1 MILKNN
7 HFSYWPNNVLYLA
20 YHPVGALPVKHIS
33 FLMIDYIKR
42 TLLKFNKYRLQRLSN
57 RNFLIIA
64 ALIVGILAGLTAAVL
79 KLVTHHIESFLQYDF
94 TWQYKYYIY
103 LFFPFTGIL
112 LSIIYVKRFIRKDVF
127 ETGLTPILYAVSKR
141 GSRINFHNIYSQVI
155 TSALTVGFGGST
167 GLEAPVVFS
176 GSAIGSNTSKIFGL
190 SYRETTMLLAC
201 GAAAAIAAAFNS
213 PIAGIVFAIEILLP
227 EFSIPAFI
235 PLLIAAAAASVVGR
249 FFNYQQLFFLT
260 TEGWEIKAIL
270 FYAVLAAFI
279 GVFSIFVTKLT
290 YFIKGSFKKIKNVY
304 TRVLVGGLILG
315 LLIFIFPTLYG
326 EGYVTVSRLLAGD
339 YQSIVKNSIFAD
351 YSSVPLWI
359 IIFSILTI
367 FAKSAAT
374 LVTLGAGGNGGVF
387 GPSLIMGGLF
397 GFVFSFAINQ
407 TGLVHLNVSN
417 FIVAGMAAALSGIM
431 HAPLTGIF
439 LIAEI
444 TGGYVLM
451 VPLMIVSSISY
462 FISKVNQKHSI
473 YTKILAEKGE
483 LLSHEDKDST
493 VLRMLKLKYL
503 IETNFI
509 KFNVDENPLGRSNE
523 IIRSNRNVFPV
534 IDNENKL
541 AGIVYSEH
549 LFEVIVDK
557 SEGVRISDLMQP
569 VPDFIHINENM
580 VQVMNKME
588 KDDIWLLP
596 VVNNDSEYL
605 GFVSKTAI
613 FNKYRALLIR
623 QKSYLQ

>member
-1 MILKNN
+1 
-7 HFSYWPNNVLYLA
+7 
-20 YHPVGALPVKHIS
+20 
-33 FLMIDYIKR
+33 
-42 TLLKFNKYRLQRLSN
+42 
-57 RNFLIIA
+57 
-64 ALIVGILAGLTAAVL
+64 
-79 KLVTHHIESFLQYDF
+79 
-94 TWQYKYYIY
+94 
-103 LFFPFTGIL
+103 
-112 LSIIYVKRFIRKDVF
+112 
-127 ETGLTPILYAVSKR
+127 
-141 GSRINFHNIYSQVI
+141 
-155 TSALTVGFGGST
+155 
-167 GLEAPVVFS
+167 
-176 GSAIGSNTSKIFGL
+176 
-190 SYRETTMLLAC
+190 
-201 GAAAAIAAAFNS
+201 
-213 PIAGIVFAIEILLP
+213 LLP

-249 FFNYQQLFFLT
+249 FFNYQQLFFLNT
-260 TEGWEIKAIL
+260 GGWEVKAVL
-270 FYAVLAAFI
+270 FYVILASFI

-290 YFIKGSFKKIKNVY
+290 YFIKGAFKKIKNVY
-304 TRVLVGGLILG
+304 TRVLIGGLILG

-462 FISKVNQKHSI
+462 FISKVSQKHSI

-503 IETNFI
+503 IETNFV
-509 KFNVDENPLGRSNE
+509 KFNVDEDPLSRSNE
-523 IIRSNRNVFPV
+523 IIHSNRNVFPV

-549 LFEVIVDK
+549 LFEVIVDRT
-557 SEGVRISDLMQP
+557 EGVRISDLMQP
-569 VPDFIHINENM
+569 VPDFIHVNESM

-588 KDDIWLLP
+588 KDDVWLLP
-596 VVNNDSEYL
+596 VVNSNSEYL

-623 QKSYLQ
+623 QKNYLQ